1 MFPTLERNVRSVV
14 EEEKTRVFKCGG
26 GSARLVVEEGT
37 KVCSNFLL
45 NFHGPHLFTPHTR
58 LVVRPG
64 LFDAAAAAD
73 VGQEIV
79 TNNSG
84 GNRTE
89 LGNSSYIA
97 PLMSPYLRPSFAT

>member
-1 MFPTLERNVRSVV
+1 MFPALERNVRSVV
-14 EEEKTRVFKCGG
+14 EEGKKEWRRFGSSCGRRRDKSLQQLSFKFPRSSSLYTAHAVSGG
-26 GSARLVVEEGT
+26 
-37 KVCSNFLL
+37 
-45 NFHGPHLFTPHTR
+45 
-58 LVVRPG
+58 G
-64 LFDAAAAAD
+64 LFDAAAAD